1 MSDIVKKLK
10 SMSKKE
16 IHEWLDYLD
25 GDFQNEK
32 WLRGNVSEFLFY
44 KHLRNNGYN
53 ISPSK
58 QNGEP
63 DFLLNGKL
71 KIEHK
76 NVHKDTL
83 KDGTMKLEFQKHR
96 DKLGCPSKR
105 KYDYDWCDVISI
117 DVSRHTGL
125 NNDYRFVLPTDLPHY
140 SYKSKIDGNTY
151 VFENKIKSLTREGSH
166 WYRDFDAILEKLKK

>member
-1 MSDIVKKLK
+1 MSDIIRKLK

-44 KHLRNNGYN
+44 KHLRHNGYN
-53 ISPSK
+53 VTPSK

-63 DFLLNGKL
+63 DFLLNNKL
-71 KIEHK
+71 KMEHK
-76 NVHKDTL
+76 NVHHETY

-96 DKLGCPSKR
+96 TPGKCASNR
-105 KYDYDWCDVISI
+105 RYDYDWCDVISI
-117 DVSRHTGL
+117 YVSRHTGL
-125 NNDYRFVLPTDLPHY
+125 ENDYRFVLPTDLPSH
-140 SYKSKIDGNTY
+140 SHKVDGNTV
-151 VFENKIKSLTREGSH
+151 VFEHKVKSLTREGSH
-166 WYRDFDAILEKLKK
+166 WHRDIDVILEKLKK